1 MHRSFLAIS
10 LALAGVSVAACDA
23 RPASD
28 GGGGILPV
36 TGAHAIHVAGGAFAE
51 PIICTQCHN
60 QQFQVTLQGSLASA
74 NGAQGTFNATTQ
86 TCSNVYCHSG
96 GPQLV
101 IGGGT
106 LPLPVWNPP
115 SVITCGGCHSAPG
128 AGTPTPWHPAVAP
141 SVQCAICHPG
151 YTNTTVNVPLHVN
164 GVANLT
170 FPDLGTSCAACHGDP
185 SRVLP
190 PGTPAVVQASPP
202 VDRTGSS
209 DTRQIGVGAHQAHLL
224 PGSGAISNPIACGE
238 CHVVPTDLAHVG
250 PDANT
255 PATLAWGPLARANGS
270 SASFDPASATCANY
284 CHGATL
290 LGGSRTQ
297 PIWTKVDGTQAAC
310 GACHGD
316 PPSSGWHVLHAA
328 PTRENISCGVC
339 HPTGYAIDVV
349 GPVVAPIHVNGSLNM
364 NQTTGFANWNPN
376 AVGPNG
382 ARGTATGCHGGTR
395 YWTVGCQ

>member
-1 MHRSFLAIS
+1 
-10 LALAGVSVAACDA
+10 
-23 RPASD
+23 
-28 GGGGILPV
+28 
-36 TGAHAIHVAGGAFAE
+36 
-51 PIICTQCHN
+51 
-60 QQFQVTLQGSLASA
+60 
-74 NGAQGTFNATTQ
+74 
-86 TCSNVYCHSG
+86 
-96 GPQLV
+96 
-101 IGGGT
+101 
-106 LPLPVWNPP
+106 
-115 SVITCGGCHSAPG
+115 
-128 AGTPTPWHPAVAP
+128 
-141 SVQCAICHPG
+141 
-151 YTNTTVNVPLHVN
+151 
-164 GVANLT
+164 
-170 FPDLGTSCAACHGDP
+170 
-185 SRVLP
+185 
-190 PGTPAVVQASPP
+190 
-202 VDRTGSS
+202 
-209 DTRQIGVGAHQAHLL
+209 VGAHQAHLL
-224 PGSGAISNPIACGE
+224 PGATAISNPIACGE
-238 CHVVPTDLAHVG
+238 CHVVPADLSHVG